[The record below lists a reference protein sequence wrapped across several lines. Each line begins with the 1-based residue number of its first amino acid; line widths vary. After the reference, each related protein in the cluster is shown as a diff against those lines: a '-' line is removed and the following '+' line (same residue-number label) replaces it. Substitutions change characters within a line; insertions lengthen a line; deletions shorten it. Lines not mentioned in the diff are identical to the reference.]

1 MTIWADMDM
10 VGVADKT
17 RRERRAARSGRGVRE
32 TQLIDVIDA
41 RTQGTVNEVELAKV
55 QLNHKGRRCLVS
67 IEQLSA

>member
-1 MTIWADMDM
+1 MDM

-17 RRERRAARSGRGVRE
+17 RRERRAARSGRGVRG

-55 QLNHKGRRCLVS
+55 QLNHKGRR
-67 IEQLSA
+67 